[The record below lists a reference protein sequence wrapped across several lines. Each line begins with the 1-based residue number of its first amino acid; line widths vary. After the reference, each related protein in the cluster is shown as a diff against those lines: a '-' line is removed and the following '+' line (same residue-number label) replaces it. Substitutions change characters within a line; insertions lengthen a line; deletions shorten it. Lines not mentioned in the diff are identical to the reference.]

1 VTMHAENEFKRIDL
15 SADLFKNTQAAPTK
29 LTF

>member
-1 VTMHAENEFKRIDL
+1 VAMHAENEFKRIDL
-15 SADLFKNTQAAPTK
+15 SADIVKRTSTATTQ